1 MDKNSIIGFI
11 LMGVLLFGFTFYQA
25 DRSKKQYAIYQAQQD
40 SLALVE
46 AQRQAELA
54 LLEGQPGQPGQ
65 PDQPGQS
72 GEPGQSAKPARV
84 YKDAALD
91 DARNAEPQSVTLEND
106 KIALTFN
113 TKGAQPQS
121 AQLK

>member
-65 PDQPGQS
+65 LDNQTNQASQPSRQGFTRMQPWTM
-72 GEPGQSAKPARV
+72 PGSPSLRA
-84 YKDAALD
+84 
-91 DARNAEPQSVTLEND
+91 
-106 KIALTFN
+106 
-113 TKGAQPQS
+113 
-121 AQLK
+121 

>member
-1 MDKNSIIGFI
+1 
-11 LMGVLLFGFTFYQA
+11 MGLLLFGFTFYQA

-54 LLEGQPGQPGQ
+54 LLEGVSEEQT
-65 PDQPGQS
+65 S
-72 GEPGQSAKPARV
+72 ESASAAKPARV

-91 DARNAEPQSVTLEND
+91 DARNAEAQTVYLEND
-106 KIALTFN
+106 VLALAFS
-113 TKGAQPQS
+113 TKGAQPVS
-121 AQLK
+121 ARLKDYTNYGGNCHRRGSRT